1 MYSLLSP
8 FSLPSPRFS
17 RVTHRSHLSQRRYH
31 IVSLSLYL
39 LLLPLTLSILSGC
52 SDKRRISAAD
62 SAAIADSVAAA
73 QAAEA
78 DAYTEEA
85 WRWADSLL
93 DTMTEEE
100 MAAQLYM
107 PAMYARDTPAEMARL
122 TRYARD
128 MKTGGIVLLKGD
140 LKGAAAICDSL
151 RALTHGGAGYF
162 VAVDAEN
169 GLKMRFP
176 DAPEFPWNRE
186 IGRLTDDQLMY
197 EFGREIARECREVG
211 IGMVLGPVLDVVP
224 GEGSH
229 NIMRRRSLGSD
240 PKRVADLAVAYAR
253 GVEDGGIITVA
264 KHFPGHGAAT
274 ADSHLTLPEVNNDAA
289 RMDSVDLYPFRKY
302 SDELLSGV
310 MVGHLSAP
318 ALDSVRRPAI
328 VSEIIM
334 RDILRGR
341 IGFGGLV
348 LTDALNMEGAL
359 GVSGWQAIAAGADI
373 VLAPSDTEK
382 EIRLTIEAL
391 HDGRMTA
398 ETVANRVRRI
408 LFFKYLAGIP
418 TAPRLDV
425 DNVEE
430 RVKSRG
436 DAISDTIRTR
446 LRSKPHAAA
455 NAKF

>member
-1 MYSLLSP
+1 MISLLFP
-8 FSLPSPRFS
+8 QFICRRCRLLGPRCV
-17 RVTHRSHLSQRRYH
+17 RH
-31 IVSLSLYL
+31 L
-39 LLLPLTLSILSGC
+39 LLLILPLTAATLSACSGRG
-52 SDKRRISAAD
+52 KLTAED
-62 SAAIADSVAAA
+62 SAAITDSIAAA

-78 DAYTEEA
+78 NAFTEEA
-85 WRWADSLL
+85 WQWADSLL

-100 MAAQLYM
+100 MAGQLYM
-107 PAMYARDTPAEMARL
+107 PAMYALDTPAELARL
-122 TRYARD
+122 TRYARE

-140 LKGAAAICDSL
+140 LKGAAVICDSL
-151 RALTHGGAGYF
+151 RALTQGGAGYF

-169 GLKMRFP
+169 GLRMRFP
-176 DAPEFPWNRE
+176 DAPEFPWSRE
-186 IGRLTDDQLMY
+186 MGHLTDDQLMY

-224 GEGSH
+224 GEGAH
-229 NIMRRRSLGSD
+229 GIMRRRSLGSD

-253 GVEDGGIITVA
+253 GVEDGGVITVA

-328 VSEIIM
+328 VSDIVM
-334 RDILRGR
+334 RDVLRGR

-348 LTDALNMEGAL
+348 LTDALNMEGSL
-359 GVSGWQAIAAGADI
+359 GVSGWQAIAAGADM

-382 EIRLTIEAL
+382 EIRQTIEAI
-391 HDGRMTA
+391 HDGKLTT

-418 TAPRLDV
+418 VSPRLDV
-425 DNVEE
+425 DHVTEKV
-430 RVKSRG
+430 RSRA

-446 LRSKPHAAA
+446 LRTNCRRTNSSARR
-455 NAKF
+455 